1 MTDGEFFAIFLLCV
15 FHFVCG
21 YLIGKGKKE

>member
-1 MTDGEFFAIFLLCV
+1 MTVGDFVVTFLLCV
-15 FHFVCG
+15 LHFVCG